1 MSPPQSHS
9 VQADEPISG
18 RVAAAFGRVVS
29 GRPIIR
35 HLLPAG
41 LLGGALWW
49 APWPFGSVVPW
60 AAGVVAAL
68 GALSLAV
75 ALTAGVPLGARARSL
90 RPVAVPAVALV
101 LLAGLGALQAVA
113 WPAPIAAAL
122 SPEHVR
128 LARAAESALA
138 TGVPGL
144 TRSEPAPAAVALSLA
159 PAVSLRTALLVAS
172 LAAALAAAALAGR
185 GRAGRRLLGGAV
197 LSVAL
202 AQVLYGAPRWLA
214 RSPTLW
220 GVAIPGSERLR
231 GTYVNPNH
239 FALLLEIALAVA
251 FAWSWWALHRA
262 RREPSAERRIALVAP
277 PALAW
282 MTLFVA
288 LAFSGSR
295 AGLLAA
301 VGGLVIQAAAL
312 VATGV
317 RRSRRGASD
326 RSAEARAAALR
337 RRMVRVL
344 VGGGAL
350 LAVLAVGVG
359 AVLMTGGEAGF
370 SRFTVN
376 ASYDLASDIRTAVYR
391 ATWHLWGRFPWTGT
405 GLGTFLEAYP
415 LADGPDLGLT
425 WWHAH
430 SDPLE
435 LLATTGVAGGMLLLV
450 GAGALG
456 LRLVRRLLRVRHSE
470 ERAALVAGLGAFAAV
485 GLHELVDF
493 GLTMPANA
501 LALVVVLGA
510 AAAAREPRRR
520 IYSEPAGGADPT
532 SST

>member
-1 MSPPQSHS
+1 M
-9 VQADEPISG
+9 
-18 RVAAAFGRVVS
+18 
-29 GRPIIR
+29 
-35 HLLPAG
+35 PAG
-41 LLGGALWW
+41 LLGAALWW

-75 ALTAGVPLGARARSL
+75 ALVARVGMGRSTRPLWPSL
-90 RPVAVPAVALV
+90 RPVAVPVAALAV
-101 LLAGLGALQAVA
+101 LAGLGVLQAVS
-113 WPAPIAAAL
+113 WPVTVAGAL
-122 SPEHVR
+122 SPEHAR
-128 LARAAESALA
+128 LAGDASAALA
-138 TGVPGL
+138 GEGFAEGASSGVSSGTSSSQGSVP
-144 TRSEPAPAAVALSLA
+144 LSLA
-159 PAVSLRTALLVAS
+159 PAVSRRTALLVAC

-185 GRAGRRLLGGAV
+185 GRLGRRVLGASV
-197 LSVAL
+197 VTVAL

-220 GVAIPGSERLR
+220 GVPIPGSERLR

-239 FALLLEIALAVA
+239 FALLLEMALAIA
-251 FAWSWWALHRA
+251 FAWGWWGLTRA
-262 RREPSAERRIALVAP
+262 RREPSAERRLALVAP
-277 PALAW
+277 PALVW
-282 MTLFVA
+282 LTLFVA

-301 VGGLVIQAAAL
+301 VAGLVTQGAALAMIGLRRSPHPGRSGHSRHSDRAPRKRLRGWLAAVGWVAAA
-312 VATGV
+312 VA
-317 RRSRRGASD
+317 
-326 RSAEARAAALR
+326 L
-337 RRMVRVL
+337 
-344 VGGGAL
+344 
-350 LAVLAVGVG
+350 VLAVGVG

-376 ASYDLASDIRTAVYR
+376 ASYDLGSDVRVAVGR

-435 LLATTGVAGGMLLLV
+435 LLATTGVAGLALLV
-450 GAGALG
+450 VGVGALA
-456 LRLVRRLLRVRHSE
+456 LRLVGRLLRVRHTE
-470 ERAALVAGLGAFAAV
+470 ERAALLAGLGALVAV

-501 LALVVVLGA
+501 LVLVVVLGA
-510 AAAAREPRRR
+510 AAAARTPRRR
-520 IYSEPAGGADPT
+520 QLPSDGPA
-532 SST
+532 SSTEPGQTWPPARVRSVRR

>member
-1 MSPPQSHS
+1 M
-9 VQADEPISG
+9 
-18 RVAAAFGRVVS
+18 
-29 GRPIIR
+29 
-35 HLLPAG
+35 LAG
-41 LLGGALWW
+41 AVWW

-60 AAGVVAAL
+60 ASGVVAAL
-68 GALSLAV
+68 GALCLAASLAV
-75 ALTAGVPLGARARSL
+75 GGRASRVRSIL
-90 RPVAVPAVALV
+90 PVAVPAATLV

-113 WPAPIAAAL
+113 WPAPIAATL

-128 LARAAESALA
+128 LARAAEAALVD
-138 TGVPGL
+138 GVTAG
-144 TRSEPAPAAVALSLA
+144 TRTEPAPAAVPLSLA

-172 LAAALAAAALAGR
+172 LAAALAAAALTGR

-202 AQVLYGAPRWLA
+202 AQILYGAPRWLA

-251 FAWSWWALHRA
+251 FAWSWWALRRA
-262 RREPSAERRIALVAP
+262 RREPSAERRIAFVAP

-282 MTLFVA
+282 VTLFVA

-301 VGGLVIQAAAL
+301 VGGLVVQGAAL
-312 VATGV
+312 AATGV
-317 RRSRRGASD
+317 RRSRRAASD
-326 RSAEARAAALR
+326 RSEEARPSALR
-337 RRMVRVL
+337 RRLVRVL

-376 ASYDLASDIRTAVYR
+376 ASYDLGSDVRTEVYR

-405 GLGTFLEAYP
+405 GLGTFLESYP

-435 LLATTGVAGGMLLLV
+435 LLATTGIAGGLLLLL

-456 LRLVRRLLRVRHSE
+456 LRLARRLPRVRHSE
-470 ERAALVAGLGAFAAV
+470 ERAALVAGLGAFVAV

-501 LALVVVLGA
+501 LVLVVVLGA

-520 IYSEPAGGADPT
+520 VYSEPDDVADPVAAAEST
-532 SST
+532 SSTGPGQTWPPVRVRSEIR